1 MNAMKIAG
9 INNPLILFD
18 EIDKMGNDFR
28 GDPASAMLE
37 VLDSEQNKEFRDHY
51 IELPFDL
58 SRVLFVTT
66 ANTTDTIPAPLL
78 DRMELIELTSYTR
91 EEKFHIAK
99 EHLIPKQIKK
109 HGLKGTQI
117 KINDD
122 VIYMLID
129 FYTKE
134 AGVRSLE
141 RVIASLCRKAAKA
154 VVSGEV
160 KRISFTRKNL
170 KAYLGAE
177 KYLPD
182 EKLSSDEIGVVN
194 GLAWTSVGG
203 VLMPL
208 EVLILEGKG
217 NIETTGSLGDVMKES
232 AKAGGKLCKK
242 YSP

>member
-9 INNPLILFD
+9 TNNPLILFD

-99 EHLIPKQIKK
+99 QHLIPKQIKK

-141 RVIASLCRKAAKA
+141 RVL
-154 VVSGEV
+154 
-160 KRISFTRKNL
+160 F
-170 KAYLGAE
+170 AE
-177 KYLPD
+177 K
-182 EKLSSDEIGVVN
+182 
-194 GLAWTSVGG
+194 
-203 VLMPL
+203 PL
-208 EVLILEGKG
+208 RP
-217 NIETTGSLGDVMKES
+217 SFQ
-232 AKAGGKLCKK
+232 AK
-242 YSP
+242 